1 MDIEIPDTLEADKSK
16 RDSRYEELKSS
27 DCFEAFRIALTRIPN
42 LLLFSSPL
50 AYSCPVSAF
59 ILFTSRDSN
68 L

>member
-27 DCFEAFRIALTRIPN
+27 DEMRDTKFEQTCSCL
-42 LLLFSSPL
+42 L
-50 AYSCPVSAF
+50 AYS
-59 ILFTSRDSN
+59 N